1 MTSTDAN
8 ADAEDDAP
16 GANDPRRVSTVAVTV
31 DDAVTALEAVRRSDR
46 PVVLRATPPFAGRM
60 RARLHV
66 EGSEGRYG
74 DDGDAE
80 PIHLSPERLVRADA
94 PPYPEVDATE
104 DALREGD
111 ATYST
116 ATHRDRHVAE
126 VEAWREAVRD
136 HLADAVTLDVDG
148 EPHRVE
154 VAWLG

>member
-1 MTSTDAN
+1 MTRTD

-16 GANDPRRVSTVAVTV
+16 GARDPRRVSRVAVTV
-31 DDAVTALEAVRRSDR
+31 DDAVTALEAVRRGDR
-46 PVVLRATPPFAGRM
+46 PVVLRVTPPFAGRM

-74 DDGDAE
+74 DDEAE

-116 ATHRDRHVAE
+116 TTHRDRHAAE

-154 VAWLG
+154 VSWLG